1 MDVKPSIV
9 FVDDQNNILQGF
21 RRQLRNL
28 ESEWNIHYSIGGKE
42 TLRLM
47 ESTPIDV
54 IVSDTNMPGM
64 RGTELLK
71 EVQNLYPQTT
81 RLVLSG
87 GGSRS
92 DDISILLRTSHQFFS
107 KPFDI
112 DKLKKTV
119 DRLLMLRERV
129 GDKKLVTLVSSIS
142 KLPCSP
148 HIYAAFK
155 KEREGS
161 SADLDKMGAY
171 IAQDPGLTA
180 KMLQSLN
187 STYFGVNKAGIHP
200 FKAAQSMGPGTIN
213 YLFDEDAHFHTIEQ
227 NHPNYAFL
235 AKVYKQ
241 SLHAA
246 CLLEALAAAENLP
259 ESLKNIAYTTGMLG
273 NAGTI
278 ILACGLPEAYAKLTP
293 DFKSPAQQ
301 EQVEKKALGATHAA
315 VGAYFLGLWGFPE
328 ATCTAVG
335 YCQMP
340 DKAMSGG
347 AAQKAP
353 DLTALLHVTQALVQ
367 ADDIETQKSFLNMP
381 HLESLGLGDKV
392 QKWHD
397 LDRNEIRILPALQ
410 NWTF

>member
-1 MDVKPSIV
+1 MTVNTKPSIV

-21 RRQLRNL
+21 RRSLRNL
-28 ESEWNIHYSIGGKE
+28 ENEWDIHYSIGGKE

-47 ESTPIDV
+47 ETTPIDI

-71 EVQNLYPQTT
+71 EVQSLYPRTT
-81 RLVLSG
+81 RLVPSG

-112 DKLKKTV
+112 DKLKSTV
-119 DRLLMLRERV
+119 DRLLALREKV
-129 GDKKLVTLVSSIS
+129 GDQKLVELVAGIS
-142 KLPCSP
+142 KLPCAP
-148 HIYAAFK
+148 HIYEAFK
-155 KEREGS
+155 KERDGS
-161 SADLDKMGAY
+161 SADLDVMGGY

-213 YLFDEDAHFHTIEQ
+213 YLFDEDNHFHTIEKS
-227 NHPNYAFL
+227 HPNHDFL
-235 AKVYKQ
+235 AQVYKQ

-246 CLLEALAAAENLP
+246 LLLEALASAENLS
-259 ESLKNIAYTTGMLG
+259 ESLKNISYTAGMLSNVG
-273 NAGTI
+273 AI
-278 ILACGLPEAYAKLTP
+278 ILACGQPEAYAKLTP
-293 DFKSPAQQ
+293 EFKSPAQQ
-301 EQVEKKALGATHAA
+301 MQLESKTFGASSAN

-328 ATCTAVG
+328 AICTATG
-335 YCQMP
+335 HCQSP
-340 DKAMSGG
+340 ET
-347 AAQKAP
+347 AP
-353 DLTALLHVTQALVQ
+353 QQALDLTALLHVAQALAR
-367 ADDIETQKSFLNMP
+367 ADDLETQKSFLSMP
-381 HLESLGLGDKV
+381 YLEKIGAADKL

-397 LDRNEIRILPALQ
+397 LDKNEIRSLPALKD
-410 NWTF
+410 WTF

>member
-1 MDVKPSIV
+1 MKEKPSII

-21 RRQLRNL
+21 RRSLRNL
-28 ESEWNIHYSIGGKE
+28 ENVWNIHYSIGGKE
-42 TLRLM
+42 TLRIM
-47 ESTPIDV
+47 ETTPIDI

-71 EVQNLYPQTT
+71 EVQSLYPQTT

-112 DKLKKTV
+112 EKLKVTV
-119 DRLLMLRERV
+119 DRLLALRDKV
-129 GDKKLVTLVSSIS
+129 GDENLIKLIASIS

-148 HIYAAFK
+148 HIYDAFK

-161 SADLDKMGAY
+161 SADLEKMGDY

-213 YLFDEDAHFHTIEQ
+213 YLFDEDTHFHTIDSK
-227 NHPNYAFL
+227 HPNYAFL
-235 AKVYKQ
+235 TKVYKQ
-241 SLHAA
+241 SLHCAN
-246 CLLEALAAAENLP
+246 LVEALATAENLP
-259 ESLKNIAYTTGMLG
+259 EPLKNIAYTTGMLG
-273 NAGTI
+273 HIGSI
-278 ILACGLPEAYAKLTP
+278 ILAYGMPEPYAKLTP
-293 DFKSPAQQ
+293 ASFKSLAAQAQ
-301 EQVEKKALGATHAA
+301 AEKKSFGATHNA

-328 ATCTAVG
+328 AICDAVA
-335 YCQMP
+335 YCQTP
-340 DKAMSGG
+340 DKSP
-347 AAQKAP
+347 QQTLN
-353 DLTALLHVTQALVQ
+353 LTTLLHVAQALIQ
-367 ADDIETQKSFLNMP
+367 ADDLPTQKSHLNIP
-381 HLESLGLGDKV
+381 YLEKLGLGDNL

-397 LDRNEIRILPALQ
+397 LDKNEIRSLPALKD
-410 NWTF
+410 WKFD

>member
-1 MDVKPSIV
+1 MNVKPSIV

-21 RRQLRNL
+21 RRSLRSL
-28 ESEWNIHYSIGGKE
+28 ENEWDIHYSIGGKE

-47 ESTPIDV
+47 ETTPIDI

-112 DKLKKTV
+112 EKLKSTV

-129 GDKKLVTLVSSIS
+129 SDEKLIKLVSGIS
-142 KLPCSP
+142 KLPCAP

-161 SADLDKMGAY
+161 SADLDKMGTY

-187 STYFGVNKAGIHP
+187 STYFGVNKAGVHP

-213 YLFDEDAHFHTIEQ
+213 YLFDEDTHFHTIEP

-235 AKVYKQ
+235 SKIYEQ

-246 CLLEALAAAENLP
+246 LLLEALAEAEKLSDP
-259 ESLKNIAYTTGMLG
+259 LKNIAYTTGMLG
-273 NAGTI
+273 NVGTI
-278 ILACGLPEAYAKLTP
+278 ILAYSLPEAYAKLTP
-293 DFKSPAQQ
+293 EFKSPTQQAQL
-301 EQVEKKALGATHAA
+301 EKKTFGGTHE
-315 VGAYFLGLWGFPE
+315 VIGAYFLGLWGFPE
-328 ATCTAVG
+328 TACTAVS
-335 YCQMP
+335 YAQTP
-340 DKAMSGG
+340 DKSPEQRKG
-347 AAQKAP
+347 A
-353 DLTALLHVTQALVQ
+353 DLTTLLHVAQALVQ
-367 ADDIETQKSFLNMP
+367 ADDLETQKSFLNMSY
-381 HLESLGLGDKV
+381 LESRGLVDKL
-392 QKWHD
+392 QQWHE
-397 LDRNEIRILPALQ
+397 LDKNEIRTRPTLKG
-410 NWTF
+410 WTF